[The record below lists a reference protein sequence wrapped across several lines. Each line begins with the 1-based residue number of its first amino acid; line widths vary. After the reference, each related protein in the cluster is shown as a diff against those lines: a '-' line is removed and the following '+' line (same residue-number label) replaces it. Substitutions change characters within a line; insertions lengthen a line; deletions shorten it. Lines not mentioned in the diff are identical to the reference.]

1 MMIITIQRLDG
12 VNINV
17 YFEHPPCP
25 PPSPKPVLR
34 NITMLIDLPY
44 VKSYAA
50 NAIPNRDPKLTIVS
64 IAGYN
69 LGNITVPFAT
79 FG

>member
-1 MMIITIQRLDG
+1 MITMQRLDD

-25 PPSPKPVLR
+25 PPLHKPVLP
-34 NITMLIDLPY
+34 NITTLIDLPY

-50 NAIPNRDPKLTIVS
+50 NAIPNRDPKPTTVS

-69 LGNITVPFAT
+69 LGNITVPFVT